1 MLPDHIE
8 ETIDSIRRLYA
19 EHDQRST
26 AQQRA
31 MARVTTIV
39 GEPIF
44 LGFLGAAVALWIA
57 VNLLMANSG
66 YAAFDAP
73 PFPWLQGAMTLLSL
87 AMITFVLGAQRH
99 EDALTERR
107 DTLTLEL
114 ALLSEQKTAKMIQLL
129 EEFRRDSP
137 QLADRRD
144 QEAEVMAQPAD
155 PQSVLDAIGEARAPR
170 RADADADAARD

>member
-8 ETIDSIRRLYA
+8 ETIESIRRLYA

-26 AQQRA
+26 SQQRA
-31 MARVTTIV
+31 MARVTTMV

-44 LGFLGAAVALWIA
+44 LGFLGSAVALWIA
-57 VNLLMANSG
+57 VNLLMAKSG
-66 YAAFDAP
+66 YAAFDVP
-73 PFPWLQGAMTLLSL
+73 PFPLLQGAMTLLSL

-99 EDALTERR
+99 EDELTERR

-144 QEAEVMAQPAD
+144 QEAEVMA
-155 PQSVLDAIGEARAPR
+155 
-170 RADADADAARD
+170 AARRSAVGA